1 MSKLT
6 ALSLHTFRPGAKRRE
21 IRDAQSPGL
30 YLIVQAKPSRTM
42 SWAMRFRRPDG
53 RGAKLTLGQVDLAAE
68 PSGPPALGGPL
79 TLAQARMLAAEI
91 ARDRARGLDV
101 IGQEKARR
109 SRQTTAAAT
118 AAANSFAA
126 VTREFFMDHKTK
138 KWQQRPRHWRADA
151 RLLGLNYP
159 RDCDPAN
166 TEPQVIPGSLA
177 ATWADKT
184 VTDIDSH
191 DIHTVIDEARK
202 RGLPGLPRRN
212 NGISEARG
220 RKMHACLS
228 NLFRWAQQQRKVTV
242 NPCVG
247 VWHPGAPPARERA
260 LTEAE
265 LKLCWRA
272 SEQIGPPYGPLFQLL
287 ALTGQR
293 LKEVTGMTR
302 AELSEDGTLWTIPGS
317 RTKNHRT
324 HLVPLPPLGRAI
336 IERMARVESP
346 NSYVFTISG
355 KLLTGFSRAKSELN
369 RIMATLEGRDVAAW
383 RLHDLRRT
391 CATGMGE
398 LGILPHIVEA
408 SLNHVSGAKA
418 GVAGIYNVAEYAA
431 EKKTALER
439 WAVHVEGLVSGQP
452 ATVVNIRPAG
462 AL

>member
-1 MSKLT
+1 MTLGT
-6 ALSLHTFRPGAKRRE
+6 VDLSDEPSDAPVIGGA
-21 IRDAQSPGL
+21 
-30 YLIVQAKPSRTM
+30 
-42 SWAMRFRRPDG
+42 
-53 RGAKLTLGQVDLAAE
+53 LTLGQARELAAK
-68 PSGPPALGGPL
+68 L
-79 TLAQARMLAAEI
+79 
-91 ARDRARGLDV
+91 DRERKRGIDV
-101 IGQEKARR
+101 IEEQKARR
-109 SRQTTAAAT
+109 SRQATTAAEQRT
-118 AAANSFAA
+118 NSFTVVA
-126 VTREFFMDHKTK
+126 REFFVDHKTK

-159 RDCDPAN
+159 PDCDPAH

-177 ATWADKT
+177 STWADKP
-184 VTDIDSH
+184 VTDIDGH

-202 RGLPGLPRRN
+202 LGLPGLPRRN

-220 RKMHACLS
+220 RKMHAALS

-242 NPCVG
+242 NPTIG

-324 HLVPLPPLGRAI
+324 HLVPLPPLCRAI
-336 IERMARVESP
+336 IERMASVESP
-346 NSYVFTISG
+346 SGLVFTISG
-355 KLLTGFSRAKSELN
+355 KLLTGFSRAKSELD
-369 RIMATLEGRDVAAW
+369 RIMATLGGRDVAGW

-391 CATGMGE
+391 CATGIGE

-408 SLNHVSGAKA
+408 SLNHISGAKA

-431 EKKTALER
+431 EKKAALER
-439 WAVHVEGLVSGQP
+439 WAAHVEGLVSGTP
-452 ATVVNIRPAG
+452 TNVVAIRRPVG